1 MTEVHIAKQLL
12 DATVEASLPSNVCS
26 ANSVMVLR
34 PSLFHHFKPL
44 HALAVALNGLE
55 KHLCRAYPQTMFA
68 IERAVH
74 DHLLQCFGVLGEPF
88 KAIAVSLEMPKLA
101 ADKILVVF
109 CHVILLIGD
118 LYLVG

>member
-1 MTEVHIAKQLL
+1 MIGDPNYYEIPALL
-12 DATVEASLPSNVCS
+12 LSNDI
-26 ANSVMVLR
+26 ANSIES
-34 PSLFHHFKPL
+34 SLFHHFKPF
-44 HALAVALNGLE
+44 HALSIALDGLE
-55 KHLCRAYPQTMFA
+55 EHLCGAYPQTVFT
-68 IERAVH
+68 IQRAVH

-88 KAIAVSLEMPKLA
+88 KAIAVPLEMPKLV